1 MSLHNR
7 PKSFFAENA
16 TEQCALLGADLL
28 AGPYTKAMEAASPI
42 VNQSVRDNFTSS
54 VTPEGSEWAPRKHAG
69 DVQHGHP
76 LGMDTGALLQA
87 ATDGGSGHIE
97 RFEPFGLQKGVQ
109 GEEVPYAGFFSG
121 GTSKMQGREFM
132 GLNES
137 GKDSV
142 ADLLGDFVMQEIF
155 G

>member
-16 TEQCALLGADLL
+16 AEQCALLGADLL
-28 AGPYTKAMEAASPI
+28 AGPYTKAMEAASSI

-54 VTPEGSEWAPRKHAG
+54 VTPDGSEWAPRKHVG
-69 DVQHGHP
+69 DGHP

-97 RFEPFGLQKGVQ
+97 RLEPFGLQKGVQ

-121 GTSKMQGREFM
+121 GTSKMPPREFM

-137 GKDSV
+137 GKDAV
-142 ADLLGDFVMQEIF
+142 ADLLGAFVMQEIF